1 MSLLDS
7 RECLSLGAGSA
18 RRRLKSLVRR
28 TFQTTGCAA
37 SVAARFVS
45 TVERESLDFQARY
58 VADWNR
64 ELLWAGGVL
73 ARTVYEEE
81 LAGELPAIV
90 GDEQ

>member
-1 MSLLDS
+1 MAVFGARLLTV
-7 RECLSLGAGSA
+7 RP
-18 RRRLKSLVRR
+18 RR

-45 TVERESLDFQARY
+45 TVERESLDFQARH

-64 ELLWAGGVL
+64 ELLWAGGIL

-81 LAGELPAIV
+81 LAG
-90 GDEQ
+90 